1 MKRIVFIFLGL
12 FSFMTM
18 ITNEHFCFDGQKA
31 LAQRMYAE
39 LDDVVIIG
47 SASGGGSYN
56 GGFGEPNDNSGY
68 WDDLF
73 GGSSDNG
80 NNSENNDGD
89 NSYVEP
95 VMALMNLVLALL
107 LQMQGIRLIVKG

>member
-39 LDDVVIIG
+39 LDDVVILN
-47 SASGGGSYN
+47 SAT
-56 GGFGEPNDNSGY
+56 
-68 WDDLF
+68 L
-73 GGSSDNG
+73 
-80 NNSENNDGD
+80 
-89 NSYVEP
+89 
-95 VMALMNLVLALL
+95 
-107 LQMQGIRLIVKG
+107 